1 MPKPVAAVWQTVLFT
16 VVPGA
21 FLRTGEKGPL
31 ISGEGEFWKGPVH
44 LASGTEPVGG
54 VEKP

>member
-1 MPKPVAAVWQTVLFT
+1 MPKPVAAIWQTAPFT

-31 ISGEGEFWKGPVH
+31 ISGEGELWKGPVH